1 MSLIQDHSYSTILNY
16 NQSNGKFPQKW
27 QITSYFCNKRNRKKP
42 KRNHSIEQDLKSS
55 YAFLVNKFLN
65 SNHFNRS
72 VTIYIV
78 SITFTIACTLESFKL
93 LQHKWYS
100 NSRAIHTHI
109 YMHINHEYS
118 TFSITMTINWRLCLL
133 DRMVVLAVPMRSAL
147 FILVYFTSWRLSH
160 VYHKASS
167 VVVWLFPSITH
178 FFSFFY

>member
-1 MSLIQDHSYSTILNY
+1 MVNFRR
-16 NQSNGKFPQKW
+16 NGKSLPIFVIKETGKSQ
-27 QITSYFCNKRNRKKP
+27 
-42 KRNHSIEQDLKSS
+42 RNHSIEQDLKSS

-133 DRMVVLAVPMRSAL
+133 DRMVVLAVPMRYAL
-147 FILVYFTSWRLSH
+147 FIWSISHLEGYHTCTTRLLLLLFGYFHLSPIFFL
-160 VYHKASS
+160 SS
-167 VVVWLFPSITH
+167 INLYKDEKWVIEMLTCK
-178 FFSFFY
+178 